1 VGAVFEYGPIVV
13 DEAEVISF
21 AKRYDPQTMHVDP
34 VVAAAGP
41 FHGLIA
47 SGWHTASMMMRPFV
61 DRYLSSV
68 ASLAS
73 PGVDELRWRR
83 PVRPGDW
90 LMVRVTTTE
99 ARASR
104 SKPDR
109 GIIFT
114 TIEGVNQDGIVVCSM
129 KAMTMMAR
137 RSRAEDCVTAP

>member
-1 VGAVFEYGPIVV
+1 
-13 DEAEVISF
+13 
-21 AKRYDPQTMHVDP
+21 MHVDP
-34 VVAAAGP
+34 VAAGAGP

-61 DRYLSSV
+61 DHYLSSV

-73 PGVDELRWRR
+73 PGVDELRWNR
-83 PVRPGDW
+83 PVRPGDR
-90 LMVRVTTTE
+90 LTVRVTTTE
-99 ARASR
+99 ARASK

-114 TIEGVNQDGIVVCSM
+114 TIEAINQDGIAVCTM

-137 RSRAEDCVTAP
+137 RRQT

>member
-1 VGAVFEYGPIVV
+1 VGAVFEYGPIIV

-21 AKRYDPQTMHVDP
+21 ARRYDPQTMHVDP
-34 VVAAAGP
+34 VEAAAGP

-61 DRYLSSV
+61 DYYLSTV

-73 PGVDELRWRR
+73 PGVDELRWNR
-83 PVRPGDW
+83 PVRPGDR
-90 LMVRVTTTE
+90 LMVRITTTE

-114 TIEGVNQDGIVVCSM
+114 TIEGVNQDGVVVCSM

-137 RSRAEDCVTAP
+137 RRDAGR

>member
-1 VGAVFEYGPIVV
+1 M
-13 DEAEVISF
+13 ISF
-21 AKRYDPQTMHVDP
+21 AQRYDPQTMHVDP
-34 VVAAAGP
+34 VAAAAGP

-61 DRYLSSV
+61 DYYLSTV

-73 PGVDELRWRR
+73 PGVDELRWNR
-83 PVRPGDW
+83 PVRPGDR

-99 ARASR
+99 ARPSK

-114 TIEGVNQDGIVVCSM
+114 TIEGINQDGVVVCSM
-129 KAMTMMAR
+129 KAMTMMAKR
-137 RSRAEDCVTAP
+137 NR